1 MGRKKRELTKNPEIL
16 KMNIASCADNV
27 NRLLHKKSELTH
39 NYNMCF
45 RLDSDGLPLIAE
57 NNYKEQIADIEEQL
71 IQAMRTLIQW
81 QEEYKELTGGLD
93 EPSN

>member
-1 MGRKKRELTKNPEIL
+1 MRRKKKELTKNSEIL
-16 KMNIASCADNV
+16 KMNIANCADRINH
-27 NRLLHKKSELTH
+27 LLHKKSELTH

-45 RLDSDGLPLIAE
+45 SLDSNGLPLVAE
-57 NNYKEQIADIEEQL
+57 NNYKDQIADVEEQL
-71 IQAMRTLIQW
+71 IQSMRTLIEW